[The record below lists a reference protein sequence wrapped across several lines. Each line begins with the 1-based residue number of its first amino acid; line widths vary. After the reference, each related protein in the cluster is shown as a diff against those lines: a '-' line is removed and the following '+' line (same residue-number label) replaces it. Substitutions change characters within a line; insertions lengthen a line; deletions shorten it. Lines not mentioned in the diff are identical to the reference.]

1 MKAATL
7 ICACETCPLE
17 FQSTPPVKAA
27 TVQLV
32 KPCKCARIS
41 IHAAREGGDAARM
54 PKVRNDEIS
63 IHAAREGGDCGFL
76 SAVAVPCHISIHA
89 AREGGDSRASGW
101 VLLPERI
108 SIHAAREGGDVA
120 VCPHV
125 QTMRISIHAAREGGD
140 HGFGFAVTPRKR
152 FQSTPPVKAATYL
165 GAIQRH

>member
-1 MKAATL
+1 M
-7 ICACETCPLE
+7 
-17 FQSTPPVKAA
+17 KAA

-54 PKVRNDEIS
+54 PKVRNDE
-63 IHAAREGGDCGFL
+63 
-76 SAVAVPCHISIHA
+76 ISIHA

-140 HGFGFAVTPRKR
+140 NA
-152 FQSTPPVKAATYL
+152 L
-165 GAIQRH
+165 QRQA

>member
-1 MKAATL
+1 M
-7 ICACETCPLE
+7 
-17 FQSTPPVKAA
+17 KAA

-140 HGFGFAVTPRKR
+140 PTGSATATTPSNFNPRR
-152 FQSTPPVKAATYL
+152 P
-165 GAIQRH
+165 